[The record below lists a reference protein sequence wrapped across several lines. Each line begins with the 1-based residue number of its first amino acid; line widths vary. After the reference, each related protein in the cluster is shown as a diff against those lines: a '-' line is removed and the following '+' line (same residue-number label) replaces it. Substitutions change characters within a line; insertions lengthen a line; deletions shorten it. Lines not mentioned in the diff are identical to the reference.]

1 MPDVPSAPDDAA
13 ALRAA
18 NARLRQVIE
27 AKDIEVGV
35 LREQLEVL
43 RAEVA
48 ELRARLGANSRNS
61 SRPPSLEG
69 LARPAPK
76 LLRGKSGRK
85 PGRPKGQ
92 PGATLVMTA
101 DPDEVIC
108 HEPRSCAG
116 CGGDLAGAPQAG
128 MERRQVTDL
137 PPGTRALVTEHRLI
151 SRHCSCGTVT
161 AAPAPA
167 GAAAPVQYGPRI
179 AAACAYLW
187 HGQFLSRNR
196 TCKAMAELF
205 GVPVSPGAV
214 SGMVTRIAGALGGP
228 LETIRAAVAAAGV
241 AHFDETGFRVAG
253 KLAWVHSASA
263 GNYALITVHERRG
276 TQGMDA
282 AGVLPR
288 IRRHRGP

>member
-1 MPDVPSAPDDAA
+1 MP
-13 ALRAA
+13 
-18 NARLRQVIE
+18 QVVRE
-27 AKDIEVGV
+27 AD
-35 LREQLEVL
+35 
-43 RAEVA
+43 
-48 ELRARLGANSRNS
+48 
-61 SRPPSLEG
+61 G
-69 LARPAPK
+69 LAQDPRTAA
-76 LLRGKSGRK
+76 
-85 PGRPKGQ
+85 GQ

-108 HEPRSCAG
+108 HEPGRCAG

-137 PPGTRALVTEHRLI
+137 PEDIRALVTEHRLI
-151 SRHCSCGTVT
+151 SRRCSCGTVT

-167 GAAAPVQYGPRI
+167 GVAAPVQYGPRI

-196 TCKAMAELF
+196 TCQAMAELF

-214 SGMVTRIAGALGGP
+214 AGMVTRIAGALGAP
-228 LETIRAAVAAAGV
+228 LEAIRAAVAAAEV

-263 GNYALITVHERRG
+263 GNHALVTVHESAVPRGWTAPGCSPRSPASRSMTRGRRTTPTPSSPG
-276 TQGMDA
+276 TRCA
-282 AGVLPR
+282 TRTPCESFR
-288 IRRHRGP
+288 P